1 MPSFRTKLV
10 TRKKKAVRKASKT
23 FRHNKKVRQN
33 ISAKKL
39 YIKGKRFRRVAR
51 GRGFVNALRESVMN
65 ASRLGEKCPICL
77 DPMGEEVNTTTLD
90 CKHRFHKNCI
100 KRLILTGHYRCPLCR
115 DIFILSYRW
124 EEVEKIV
131 EEAKT
136 MLDDANHKVKIAK
149 NILNTQTEAH
159 RISLIELNTAIA
171 ENETA
176 VRSYQEA
183 VAAKHSRASVS
194 AAKKVAEEA
203 KKVAEEAKK
212 KVEKATATVG
222 RKKLTMS
229 VAQESLDTRNAEL
242 RTVEARVDADMEY
255 AMEYVSYGAKE
266 RAAARAAED
275 TAAIDALLE

>member
-23 FRHNKKVRQN
+23 FRHKKNLRQN

-39 YIKGKRFRRVAR
+39 YTKGKRFRRVAR
-51 GRGFVNALRESVMN
+51 GRGFVNTLRESVLN
-65 ASRLGEKCPICL
+65 ANRLEEKCPICL

-100 KRLILTGHYRCPLCR
+100 KRLILEGHYRCPICR
-115 DIFILSYRW
+115 DTLGYRW
-124 EEVEKIV
+124 EEVKKIV

-203 KKVAEEAKK
+203 KK

-242 RTVEARVDADMEY
+242 RTVEARVDVDMEY
-255 AMEYVSYGAKE
+255 AMDYVSYGAKE